1 MVDDGMDVDVVID
14 GEVDGTIVVTIEV
27 DNVEDFV
34 EVANDDMNVV
44 DENVADVL
52 LVDKVFASVID
63 EEVGT
68 LININHQ
75 IKFFEVKEEKMV

>member
-1 MVDDGMDVDVVID
+1 MWKCYCISTFSLISEAFVQARFL
-14 GEVDGTIVVTIEV
+14 VTKIGF
-27 DNVEDFV
+27 N
-34 EVANDDMNVV
+34 
-44 DENVADVL
+44 L
-52 LVDKVFASVID
+52 GLID